1 MNLETLRVM
10 HWTLPVKKAQV
21 RAVHLSDL
29 HLDDRTSIE
38 WLQFL
43 MRRIAAEQPD
53 LILFSGDFTATRAPY
68 RNPQPVLDLFAALE
82 APMGK
87 FAVRGNHDR
96 KGAAGK
102 AADLMKQAGFCVL
115 ENEAVELKTPSG
127 EPVIVGGLAPME
139 KKEYDVRGVLWM
151 KSRPEALRFLLIH
164 EPVLAEKVPA
174 GTADVLL
181 AGHTHQGQC
190 HVPRAERLW
199 LPKYTGRYVHGEYRV
214 HQMPLYVSAGLG
226 ESRIAVRWNAPREL
240 VVVNAEGK
248 ETERGTKS
256 LGNV

>member
-1 MNLETLRVM
+1 MNLETLRVT

-68 RNPQPVLDLFAALE
+68 RNPQRFSIYLRRWMPPWASLPCAATTT
-82 APMGK
+82 
-87 FAVRGNHDR
+87 
-96 KGAAGK
+96 AGVQPEK

-181 AGHTHQGQC
+181 AGHHASGAVPCAACGALMAAEIHGALCTRRISCASNAALCVGGALEKAALRC
-190 HVPRAERLW
+190 AGTPRA
-199 LPKYTGRYVHGEYRV
+199 
-214 HQMPLYVSAGLG
+214 S
-226 ESRIAVRWNAPREL
+226 
-240 VVVNAEGK
+240 
-248 ETERGTKS
+248 S
-256 LGNV
+256 L

>member
-1 MNLETLRVM
+1 MKLETLRVT
-10 HWTLPVKKAQV
+10 HWTLPGNKAQL
-21 RAVHLSDL
+21 RAAHLSDL
-29 HLDDRTSIE
+29 HLHDNVSIE

-43 MRRIAAEQPD
+43 VRRIAAEQPD
-53 LILFSGDFTATRAPY
+53 LILFTGDFTATRAAY
-68 RNPQPVLDLFAALE
+68 RSPQPVLELFAALD

-102 AADLMKQAGFCVL
+102 AVNLMEKAGFRVL
-115 ENEAVELKTPSG
+115 ENEAAELKTPSG

-139 KKEYDVRGVLWM
+139 KKEYDVRGILWM
-151 KSRPEALRFLLIH
+151 KSRADALRFLLIH
-164 EPVLAEKVPA
+164 EPMLAEKVPA

-199 LPKYTGRYVHGEYRV
+199 LPKHTGHYVHGEYRV

-226 ESRIAVRWNAPREL
+226 ESRLSMRWNAPREL
-240 VVVNAEGK
+240 VIVNAEGK

-256 LGNV
+256 LRNV

>member
-1 MNLETLRVM
+1 MNLETLRVT
-10 HWTLPVKKAQV
+10 HWTLPAKKACV

-29 HLDDRTSIE
+29 HLDDRACVE

-43 MRRIAAEQPD
+43 ARRIAAEHPD
-53 LILFSGDFTATRAPY
+53 LILFTGDFTATRAPY
-68 RNPQPVLDLFAALE
+68 RNPQPMLEIFASLN

-102 AADLMKQAGFCVL
+102 AADLMREAGFRVL
-115 ENEAVELKTPSG
+115 ENETAELQTASG
-127 EPVIVGGLAPME
+127 EPVMVGGLAPME
-139 KKEYDVRGVLWM
+139 KKEYDVRGILRM
-151 KSRPEALRFLLIH
+151 KSCPKALRFLLIH
-164 EPVLAEKVPA
+164 EPMLAEKVPA

-199 LPKYTGRYVHGEYRV
+199 LPKHTGPYVHGEYRV

-226 ESRIAVRWNAPREL
+226 ESRLAVRWNAPREL

-256 LGNV
+256 FGNV